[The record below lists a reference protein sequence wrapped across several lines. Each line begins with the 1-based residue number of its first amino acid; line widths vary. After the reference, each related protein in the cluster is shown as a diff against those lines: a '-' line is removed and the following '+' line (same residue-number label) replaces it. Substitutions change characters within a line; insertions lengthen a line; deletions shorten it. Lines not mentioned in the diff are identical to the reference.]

1 MWLLQKIDK
10 PHTRNALTQ
19 RLTVRRNEIK
29 MALDFARGITEIRWH
44 GRGGQGVVTSNQ
56 MLGKAALTEGKYI
69 QAFPEFGPERTGAPV
84 RAFLRISSQPIQ
96 IYAQVYRP
104 DIVVCI
110 DPTLLEVI
118 NPTEGLKENGILV
131 VNTTMSPEEV
141 RKKFGLK
148 GGKVATIDATKIAME
163 IMGRPFY
170 NMPTMAAAVKS
181 SGIVKIETA
190 IEEVM
195 QRYPGKVGE
204 LNKMAMERAA
214 KEVVIG

>member
-1 MWLLQKIDK
+1 MSF
-10 PHTRNALTQ
+10 N
-19 RLTVRRNEIK
+19 
-29 MALDFARGITEIRWH
+29 FAKGITEIRWH

-84 RAFLRISSQPIQ
+84 RAFLRVSTQPIQ

-104 DIVVCI
+104 DIVICI

-118 NPTEGLKENGILV
+118 NPADGLKENGVLV
-131 VNTTMSPEEV
+131 VNTTMSPDTV
-141 RKKFGLK
+141 RKKFSLT
-148 GGKVATIDATKIAME
+148 GGRVATVDATKIAME

-170 NMPTMAAAVKS
+170 NMPTMAAAVAI
-181 SGIVKIETA
+181 SGIVRLETVIA
-190 IEEVM
+190 EVL
-195 QRYPGKVGE
+195 QRYAGKVGE

-214 KEVVIG
+214 KEVVSS